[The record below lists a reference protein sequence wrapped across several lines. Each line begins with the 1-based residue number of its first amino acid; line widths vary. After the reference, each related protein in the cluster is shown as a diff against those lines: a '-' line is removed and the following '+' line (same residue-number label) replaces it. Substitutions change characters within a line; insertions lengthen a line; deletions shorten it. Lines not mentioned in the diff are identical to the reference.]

1 MIAELTS
8 LIHTQWDGKSP
19 LKLYISNHSG
29 FHFGGQWFEDIPQY
43 PEEEIT
49 TVDAMQ
55 QAATAIAE
63 RREVRICDG
72 GDRLVFHSAKG
83 LVVYDGGIARKE
95 KQ

>member
-55 QAATAIAE
+55 QTATAIAE
-63 RREVRICDG
+63 RREVRICDS
-72 GDRLVFHSAKG
+72 GDRVVFHSVNG
-83 LVVYDGGIARKE
+83 LVIYDGGVARN